1 MANRQASNNNTI
13 NANTGSNKSP
23 VVQVSGGDKS
33 PAVAGNATLAEL
45 YANLSKQYAF
55 GEGIINGE
63 DYSSKTYSIKSKE
76 YADEAK
82 SYIQEANNTLD
93 DLQGRYNEYNGQ
105 LMSTTE
111 SGKREISSS
120 KEEALESLQMVSN
133 EVKEAELNVLTAK
146 DETVANANF
155 AKQWATSEI
164 IVEDTDYSAKYYAEK
179 AKDNSG
185 IFYDELTE
193 EDIDVDII
201 SGDYVTR
208 TELENGLATKQDV
221 GVYLTQETDPIYTA
235 DKPTLALK
243 SELPDTSNF
252 VTNDDFQGQLNT
264 KQPKGD
270 YALKSELPNLTNYA
284 TKTELDAKQNRLA
297 ATGTNRIPVYCDG
310 YILKPVVA
318 LSAELVSGGFT
329 KEVYYAHH
337 PEMSEMHI
345 LPFIYNDFAFIDK
358 KGGSYTV
365 TRNDDGEIGN
375 PQNIFDAAPSFMHSR
390 GFTSDTVWTVD
401 ITAPKNFAYGTL
413 LYVDFGPQ
421 GFACSY
427 VKIEAQHATTGEW
440 KTVLEKS
447 DISLPYVYCR
457 CNSDD
462 IGVNKFKFTFK
473 NPLSPQQFRISSIG
487 AISYKSAGVEE
498 TMLTLKGG
506 TVYGDVIAPNITKLQ
521 NEVEQLKTT
530 IANMAKTLG
539 E

>member
-1 MANRQASNNNTI
+1 MSEANV
-13 NANTGSNKSP
+13 NANELSLSITIDAESTGQEIQT
-23 VVQVSGGDKS
+23 VLGGDYYY
-33 PAVAGNATLAEL
+33 AEL
-45 YANLSKQYAF
+45 AKEWATKTNGKVLS
-55 GEGIINGE
+55 E
-63 DYSSKTYSIKSKE
+63 DYSAKY
-76 YADEAK
+76 YAQEAK
-82 SYIQEANNTLD
+82 KSVSEELKKIENVKNEALSNIQEKEFEAIENIEAQTKDIVDVSIN
-93 DLQGRYNEYNGQ
+93 
-105 LMSTTE
+105 SATT
-111 SGKREISSS
+111 
-120 KEEALESLQMVSN
+120 ALENSN
-133 EVKEAELNVLTAK
+133 L
-146 DETVANANF
+146 

-179 AKDNSG
+179 AKINSG

-221 GVYLTQETDPIYTA
+221 GTYLTQETDPIYTA

-358 KGGSYTV
+358 KGGSYTI
-365 TRNDDGEIGN
+365 TRNDNGEIGN
-375 PQNIFDAAPSFMHSR
+375 PHNVFDAAPSFMHSR
-390 GFTSDTVWTVD
+390 GFTEDTLWTVD
-401 ITAPKNFAYGTL
+401 IATPKTFTYGTL
-413 LYVDFGPQ
+413 LYIDFGTP

-427 VKIEAQHATTGEW
+427 AKIEAQHSVTGEW
-440 KTVLEKS
+440 KTILEKADNTAS
-447 DISLPYVYCR
+447 YIYCR

-462 IGVNKFKFTFK
+462 LGVNKFKFTFK
-473 NPLSPQQFRISSIG
+473 KPLNTQQFRISAIG

-506 TVYGDVIAPNITKLQ
+506 TVYGDVIAPNITKMQ
-521 NEVEQLKTT
+521 DEINNLKTT
-530 IANMAKTLG
+530 IANLQVALSELK
-539 E
+539 